1 MQPVLVIQVPDSL
14 RQLFALSAVFLMFL
28 HLAVLFEGLGVAY
41 ETHIWALFVSVK
53 MPSQVKLKTG
63 SPFKDTNAQLATERI
78 GFVFQFSLGKVI
90 VVFLYLCHSTCC
102 LFIETLFSVVRA
114 VL

>member
-1 MQPVLVIQVPDSL
+1 MQPMLVIQVPDSL
-14 RQLFALSAVFLMFL
+14 RQLLAVSAVPLVFL
-28 HLAVLFEGLGVAY
+28 HLAVLFEGLGVAD

-63 SPFKDTNAQLATERI
+63 SPFKDTNAQLATENN

-102 LFIETLFSVVRA
+102 LFIETLFSVIRA